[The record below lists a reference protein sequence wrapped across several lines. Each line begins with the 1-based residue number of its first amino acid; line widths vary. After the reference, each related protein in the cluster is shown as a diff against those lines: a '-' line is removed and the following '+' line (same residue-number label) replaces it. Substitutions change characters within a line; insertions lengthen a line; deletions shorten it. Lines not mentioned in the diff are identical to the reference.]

1 VTPIRQDEK
10 VVPLGK
16 GFRVRRDDG
25 TSRVVLPRYDTGWA
39 VFDASSTDQVRNP
52 PLGYAGS
59 WRQDLDEA
67 IEWAR
72 TAS

>member
-52 PLGYAGS
+52 PLGYSGS